1 MMLPEDLAT
10 TATFMI
16 VGMLREQG
24 VGPTEARY
32 AKLLARWGNSA
43 AELHA
48 TLCEYAETSEK
59 IIEFLREN
67 KTDFGFPGVYD
78 YEVSEPFGQWFG
90 DYLLTH
96 DAVPQTG
103 VANAEL
109 FELASTFFMLTDE
122 EKHRLSVFIKE
133 LK

>member
-10 TATFMI
+10 TATFMV

-32 AKLLARWGNSA
+32 ANILARWGNGA
-43 AELHA
+43 VELHI
-48 TLCEYAETSEK
+48 TLYEYAETSEK

-67 KTDFGFPGVYD
+67 KTDFDFPGVYD

-96 DAVPQTG
+96 DAAPQIEE
-103 VANAEL
+103 ANEKL
-109 FELASTFFMLTDE
+109 FELVSTFFMLNDE

>member
-16 VGMLREQG
+16 VGMLSENNTG
-24 VGPTEARY
+24 LSEMRY
-32 AKLLARWGNSA
+32 ANILARWENGA
-43 AELHA
+43 VELHA

-59 IIEFLREN
+59 IIEFLRKN
-67 KTDFGFPGVYD
+67 KTGFNFPGVYD
-78 YEVSEPFGQWFG
+78 YEVSVPFGQWFG

>member
-1 MMLPEDLAT
+1 MMLPVAVST

-16 VGMLREQG
+16 VGMLSEKNTG
-24 VGPTEARY
+24 LSEMRY
-32 AKLLARWGNSA
+32 TKLLERWENGA
-43 AELHA
+43 VELHA
-48 TLCEYAETSEK
+48 TLCEYAATSEK

-67 KTDFGFPGVYD
+67 KTDFDFPGVYD

-109 FELASTFFMLTDE
+109 FELASTFFILSEE
-122 EKHRLSVFIKE
+122 EKQRLNVFIKE
-133 LK
+133 ME